1 MPKMRR
7 SGQIG
12 TFPYQVY
19 DLNTCEQAMVA
30 QKAQEATQQGAKSK
44 AQRSG

>member
-12 TFPYQVY
+12 TFPYQVFAR
-19 DLNTCEQAMVA
+19 NTCKQAMLA